1 LWVLCKRHT
10 STAGENKE
18 NTMKIIATLLAASAS
33 AILTGG
39 AGAGTGQSTPT
50 TAHAIERPWPV
61 SSVCSTFAEERN
73 RQLLKE
79 RLQLLASG
87 DFAADETY
95 FADGAV
101 VEVHGSVPFAGT
113 YKVAGGEYGQLL
125 GSIWQFG
132 AATGEASD
140 ELTLYSDC
148 DTVTL
153 VGKFSATSRAT
164 GLLLDT
170 TVIELFTF
178 DNNGKIV
185 RDDFYFTDTAE
196 VNRVLGAG

>member
-1 LWVLCKRHT
+1 LWVPSKRHT
-10 STAGENKE
+10 PTAGENKE
-18 NTMKIIATLLAASAS
+18 NIMKIIATVLAASAS

-39 AGAGTGQSTPT
+39 AGVGTGQPTPST
-50 TAHAIERPWPV
+50 ASSVERPRPG
-61 SSVCSTFAEERN
+61 SNVCSTFAEERN

-87 DFAADETY
+87 DFAADQTY
-95 FADGAV
+95 FAADAV

-132 AATGEASD
+132 VGTGEASN

-153 VGKFSATSRAT
+153 LGKFSATSRAT

-196 VNRVLGAG
+196 VNRVLGAA